1 MRTVTYTELK
11 NRFTSAI
18 GVDTLLSVEE
28 TAFKNSLNDR
38 VKGAWTRAQWPE
50 LMSVVEKTVAAVT
63 SPIVADKA
71 VQIDNDANLMDVFS
85 VFDKN
90 PLSERTAF
98 KLDYNLI
105 NGYLVLP
112 ANSSQDSVFVM
123 GNQVTPSSYGDAT
136 VDGSETT
143 TLPRF
148 LERYLLLA
156 TISDWY
162 KSDGQ
167 LEKAI
172 QQEQM
177 AEETLALE
185 IDRVER
191 LEGMNKI
198 SVNTYPSYS
207 FGVNILTTV

>member
-1 MRTVTYTELK
+1 LRTVTYTELK

-50 LMSVVEKTVAAVT
+50 LMTVVEKTVAAVT

-90 PLSERTAF
+90 PLSDRTAF
-98 KLDYNLI
+98 KIDYNLI

-112 ANSSQDSVFVM
+112 ANSSQSSVFVM
-123 GNQVTPSSYGDAT
+123 GNQVTPSSYGD
-136 VDGSETT
+136 GGGETA

-167 LEKAI
+167 LEKSM

>member
-50 LMSVVEKTVAAVT
+50 LMTLVEKTVAAVT

-71 VQIDNDANLMDVFS
+71 VRIDNDANLMDVFS

-90 PLSERTAF
+90 PLSDRTAF

-105 NGYLVLP
+105 NGYLVLT
-112 ANSSQDSVFVM
+112 ANSTQSTVFVM
-123 GNQVTPSSYGDAT
+123 GNQVTPSSYGN
-136 VDGSETT
+136 GGGETT

-156 TISDWY
+156 TISDY
-162 KSDGQ
+162 FKSDGQ
-167 LEKAI
+167 LEKSM

-177 AEETLALE
+177 AEETLNLE

-198 SVNTYPSYS
+198 SINTYPSYS
-207 FGVNILTTV
+207 FGVNILTTI

>member
-90 PLSERTAF
+90 PLSDRTAF

-105 NGYLVLP
+105 NGYLVLS
-112 ANSSQDSVFVM
+112 ANSTQSTVFVM
-123 GNQVTPSSYGDAT
+123 GNQVTPSSYGDAS

-156 TISDWY
+156 TISDY
-162 KSDGQ
+162 FKSDGQ
-167 LEKAI
+167 LEKSM

-177 AEETLALE
+177 AEETLNLE

-198 SVNTYPSYS
+198 SINTYPSYS

>member
-18 GVDTLLSVEE
+18 GVDSLLSVEE

-50 LMSVVEKTVAAVT
+50 LMTLKEKSVAAIT
-63 SPIVADKA
+63 TPLVADKA
-71 VQIDNDANLMDVFS
+71 VQIDNDSDIMDVFA
-85 VFDKN
+85 VFNKN
-90 PLSERTAF
+90 PLADRQAI
-98 KLDYNLI
+98 KLDYQLI
-105 NGYLVLP
+105 NGYLILKAD
-112 ANSSQDSVFVM
+112 ANDTSVFVQ
-123 GNQVTPSSYGDAT
+123 GNQVTPSSYGESGDP
-136 VDGSETT
+136 D
-143 TLPRF
+143 LPRF

-156 TISDWY
+156 TVADFY
-162 KSDGQ
+162 KADGQ
-167 LEKAI
+167 LEKAV

-207 FGVNILTTV
+207 FGVNILTTT

>member
-11 NRFTSAI
+11 NRFTSAV
-18 GVDTLLSVEE
+18 GVDSLLSVEE

-38 VKGAWTRAQWPE
+38 VKGAWTRSQWPE
-50 LMSVVEKTVAAVT
+50 LMTLKEKSVAAIT
-63 SPIVADKA
+63 TPLVADKA
-71 VQIDNDANLMDVFS
+71 VQIDNDADIMDVFA
-85 VFDKN
+85 VYNKN
-90 PLSERTAF
+90 PLADRQAI
-98 KLDYNLI
+98 KLEYQLI
-105 NGYLVLP
+105 NGYLILKAD
-112 ANSSQDSVFVM
+112 ANDTSVFVQ
-123 GNQVTPSSYGDAT
+123 GNQVTPSSYGDG
-136 VDGSETT
+136 VGETS

-156 TISDWY
+156 TVADWY
-162 KSDGQ
+162 KADGQ
-167 LEKAI
+167 LEKAA
-172 QQEQM
+172 QQEAM

-207 FGVNILTTV
+207 FGVNILTTT

>member
-18 GVDTLLSVEE
+18 GVDSLLSVEE

-50 LMSVVEKTVAAVT
+50 LMTLKEKSVAAIT
-63 SPIVADKA
+63 SPLVADKA
-71 VQIDNDANLMDVFS
+71 VQIDNDSDIMDVFA
-85 VFDKN
+85 VFNKN
-90 PLSERTAF
+90 PLADRQAI
-98 KLDYNLI
+98 KLEYQLI
-105 NGYLVLP
+105 NGYLILKAD
-112 ANSSQDSVFVM
+112 ANDTSVFVQ
-123 GNQVTPSSYGDAT
+123 GNQVTPSSYGESGDP
-136 VDGSETT
+136 D
-143 TLPRF
+143 LPRF

-156 TISDWY
+156 TVADWY
-162 KSDGQ
+162 KADGQ
-167 LEKAI
+167 LEKAV

-207 FGVNILTTV
+207 FGVNILTTT

>member
-50 LMSVVEKTVAAVT
+50 LMTLVEKTVAAVS

-90 PLSERTAF
+90 PLSDRTAF

-105 NGYLVLP
+105 NGYLVLT
-112 ANSSQDSVFVM
+112 ANSTQSTVFVM
-123 GNQVTPSSYGDAT
+123 GNQVTPSSYGDAS

-167 LEKAI
+167 LEKSM

-177 AEETLALE
+177 AEETLNLE

-198 SVNTYPSYS
+198 SINTYPSYS

>member
-50 LMSVVEKTVAAVT
+50 LMTLKEKSVAAIT
-63 SPIVADKA
+63 SPLVADKA
-71 VQIDNDANLMDVFS
+71 VRIDNDSDIMDVFA
-85 VFDKN
+85 VFNKN
-90 PLSERTAF
+90 PLADRQAI
-98 KLDYNLI
+98 KLEYQLI
-105 NGYLVLP
+105 NGYLILKAD
-112 ANSSQDSVFVM
+112 ANDTSVFVQ
-123 GNQVTPSSYGDAT
+123 GNQVTPSSYGD
-136 VDGSETT
+136 GLGETS

-156 TISDWY
+156 TVADWY

-167 LEKAI
+167 LSKSVEQDAI
-172 QQEQM
+172 

-207 FGVNILTTV
+207 FGVNILTTT

>member
-18 GVDTLLSVEE
+18 GVDSLLSVEE

-50 LMSVVEKTVAAVT
+50 LMTLKEKSVSAITT
-63 SPIVADKA
+63 PLVADKA
-71 VQIDNDANLMDVFS
+71 VQIDNDADIMDVFA
-85 VFDKN
+85 VFNKN
-90 PLSERTAF
+90 PLADRQAI
-98 KLDYNLI
+98 KLDYQLI
-105 NGYLVLP
+105 NGYLILKAD
-112 ANSSQDSVFVM
+112 ANDTSVFVQ
-123 GNQVTPSSYGDAT
+123 GNQVTPSSYGDG
-136 VDGSETT
+136 VGETS

-156 TISDWY
+156 TVADFY
-162 KSDGQ
+162 KADGQ
-167 LEKAI
+167 LEKAV

-207 FGVNILTTV
+207 FGVNILTTT

>member
-50 LMSVVEKTVAAVT
+50 LMTLKEKSVAAIT
-63 SPIVADKA
+63 SPLVADKA
-71 VQIDNDANLMDVFS
+71 VQIDNDSDIMDVFA
-85 VFDKN
+85 VFNKN
-90 PLSERTAF
+90 PLADRQAI
-98 KLDYNLI
+98 KLEYQLI
-105 NGYLVLP
+105 NGYLILKAD
-112 ANSSQDSVFVM
+112 ANDTSVFVQ
-123 GNQVTPSSYGDAT
+123 GNQVTPSSYGD
-136 VDGSETT
+136 GLGEPS

-156 TISDWY
+156 TVADWY

-167 LEKAI
+167 LSKSVEQDAI
-172 QQEQM
+172 

-207 FGVNILTTV
+207 FGVNILTTT

>member
-1 MRTVTYTELK
+1 MRTVSYSDLK
-11 NRFTSAI
+11 DRFTSAI
-18 GVDTLLSVEE
+18 GVDSLLSVEE

-38 VKGAWTRAQWPE
+38 VKGAWTRSQWPE
-50 LMSVVEKTVAAVT
+50 LMSLKEKTVAAIT
-63 SPIVADKA
+63 TPLVADKA
-71 VQIDNDANLMDVFS
+71 VQIDNDSDSMDVFA

-90 PLSERTAF
+90 PLSDRQAI
-98 KLDYNLI
+98 KLEYNLI
-105 NGYLVLP
+105 NGYLILK
-112 ANSSQDSVFVM
+112 ADSTQSTVFVQ
-123 GNQVTPSSYGDAT
+123 GNQVTPSSYGDQP
-136 VDGSETT
+136 GETS

-156 TISDWY
+156 TVADWY
-162 KSDGQ
+162 KADGQ
-167 LEKAI
+167 LDKASA
-172 QQEQM
+172 QEQM

-207 FGVNILTTV
+207 FGVNILTTT

>member
-1 MRTVTYTELK
+1 MRTVSYSDLK
-11 NRFTSAI
+11 DRFTSAI
-18 GVDTLLSVEE
+18 GVDSLLSVEE

-38 VKGAWTRAQWPE
+38 VKGAWTRSQWPE
-50 LMSVVEKTVAAVT
+50 LMTLKEKSVAAIT
-63 SPIVADKA
+63 TPLVADKA
-71 VQIDNDANLMDVFS
+71 VQIDNDADIMDVFA
-85 VFDKN
+85 VYNKN
-90 PLSERTAF
+90 PLADRQAI
-98 KLDYNLI
+98 KLEYQLI
-105 NGYLVLP
+105 NGYLILKAD
-112 ANSSQDSVFVM
+112 ANDTSVFVQ
-123 GNQVTPSSYGDAT
+123 GNQVTPSSYGDG
-136 VDGSETT
+136 VGETS

-156 TISDWY
+156 TVADWY
-162 KSDGQ
+162 KADGQ
-167 LEKAI
+167 LEKAV

-207 FGVNILTTV
+207 FGVNILTTT

>member
-11 NRFTSAI
+11 NRFTSAV
-18 GVDTLLSVEE
+18 GVDSLLSVEE

-50 LMSVVEKTVAAVT
+50 LMTLKEKSVAAIT
-63 SPIVADKA
+63 SPLVADKA
-71 VQIDNDANLMDVFS
+71 VQIDNDADIMDVFA
-85 VFDKN
+85 VYNKN
-90 PLSERTAF
+90 PLADRQAI
-98 KLDYNLI
+98 KLEYQLI
-105 NGYLVLP
+105 NGYLILKAD
-112 ANSSQDSVFVM
+112 ANDTSVFVQ
-123 GNQVTPSSYGDAT
+123 GNQVTPSSYGDG
-136 VDGSETT
+136 VGENS

-156 TISDWY
+156 TVADWY
-162 KSDGQ
+162 KADGQ
-167 LEKAI
+167 LEKAV

-207 FGVNILTTV
+207 FGVNILTTT

>member
-18 GVDTLLSVEE
+18 GVDSLLSVEE

-50 LMSVVEKTVAAVT
+50 LMTLKEKSVAAIT
-63 SPIVADKA
+63 SPLVADKA
-71 VQIDNDANLMDVFS
+71 VQIDNDSDIMDVFA
-85 VFDKN
+85 VFNKN
-90 PLSERTAF
+90 PLADRQAI
-98 KLDYNLI
+98 KLEYQLI
-105 NGYLVLP
+105 NGYLILKAD
-112 ANSSQDSVFVM
+112 ANDTSVFVQ
-123 GNQVTPSSYGDAT
+123 GNQVTPSSYGDG
-136 VDGSETT
+136 VGETS

-156 TISDWY
+156 TVADFY
-162 KSDGQ
+162 KADGQ
-167 LEKAI
+167 LEKSM
-172 QQEQM
+172 QQL
-177 AEETLALE
+177 ALSEETLALE

-207 FGVNILTTV
+207 FGVNILTTT

>member
-1 MRTVTYTELK
+1 LRTVTYTELK

-50 LMSVVEKTVAAVT
+50 LMTVVEKTVAAVT

-90 PLSERTAF
+90 PLSDRTAF

-112 ANSSQDSVFVM
+112 ANSSQSSVFVM
-123 GNQVTPSSYGDAT
+123 GNQVTPSSYGD
-136 VDGSETT
+136 GGGETT

-167 LEKAI
+167 LSKSVEQEAI
-172 QQEQM
+172 
-177 AEETLALE
+177 AEEVLALE

-207 FGVNILTTV
+207 FGVNILTTT

>member
-50 LMSVVEKTVAAVT
+50 LMTLVEKTVAAVST
-63 SPIVADKA
+63 PIVADKA

-90 PLSERTAF
+90 PLSDRTAF

-105 NGYLVLP
+105 NGYLVLT
-112 ANSSQDSVFVM
+112 ANSTQSTVFVM

-167 LEKAI
+167 LEKSM

-177 AEETLALE
+177 AEETLNLE

-198 SVNTYPSYS
+198 SINTYPSYS